1 MHYVQ
6 DMNNVKFNCIAEM
19 EKEAWP
25 LQKIY
30 LKETHNFDWE
40 YDALWHLFISSCGD
54 DDYRG

>member
-1 MHYVQ
+1 
-6 DMNNVKFNCIAEM
+6 MNNVKFNCIAEM